1 MKLESKTLKER
12 YLTAL
17 RGDIPDQVPVSLSIG
32 PTNAKCWLG
41 HDNWQT
47 VLEAHKI
54 VGSIPAQ
61 DFGLDYYTTNTS
73 QIFKVNWPAGWRET
87 HEFIP
92 VTDSKSARI
101 KCRTITT
108 PLGTLRSQER
118 LDRGEYIHGQTLEP
132 LIKTHADYQVYI
144 AYIHKW
150 LENVEIKDGSEESSD
165 IARILSDDGVWVTW
179 NIHSFYQYFWTLR
192 RVADFL
198 MDFYTV
204 PELMLQVMK
213 ATWKLNKKYISVF
226 NRSSSPL
233 LICNLSGASTSVISP
248 DFFRKWVLP
257 ELIWMVES
265 VHPDKFIGFHLTGK
279 LQDILPIMMEA
290 RPDTILRFESPRF
303 GGDISLK
310 EVKERYGDQICI
322 IGGFDPHVFVQGC
335 REDIRQET
343 IRCINDAASNGG
355 YILANTDHIPEET
368 EIEDVKFMVDVA
380 REYGQY

>member
-1 MKLESKTLKER
+1 MTPKER

-32 PTNAKCWLG
+32 PTNAKRWLG
-41 HDNWQT
+41 HDDWQT

-73 QIFKVNWPAGWRET
+73 SIFKINWPAGWGET
-87 HEFIP
+87 HELIP
-92 VTDSKSARI
+92 VTDSSSARI
-101 KCRTITT
+101 KCRIITT

-132 LIKTHADYQVYI
+132 LIKTHMDYNVYI

-150 LENVEIKDGSEESSD
+150 LEFVEIKGGSAESSE
-165 IARILSDDGVWVTW
+165 IARILGDDGVWVTW

-192 RVADFL
+192 GVEDYL

-213 ATWKLNKKYISVF
+213 ATWKLNKKYIQVF

-248 DFFRKWVLP
+248 DFFRQWVLP
-257 ELIWMVES
+257 ELKWMVES
-265 VHPDKFIGFHLTGK
+265 VQPDKFIGFHLTGK
-279 LQDILPIMMEA
+279 VRDIFPIMMEA
-290 RPDTILRFESPRF
+290 RPHTILRFESPRF

-310 EVKERYGDQICI
+310 EVKEGYGDQICI
-322 IGGFDPHVFVQGC
+322 TGGFDPHVFMQGRC
-335 REDIRQET
+335 EDIRQET
-343 IRCINDAASNGG
+343 FRCIDEAASKGG
-355 YILANTDHIPEET
+355 YILANTDHIPEEI
-368 EIEDVKFMVDVA
+368 EIEDVKFMVEVA